1 MRIFCT
7 EKGENESMKNSVR
20 FCAGLLGIQML
31 LLCAFPGCCMA
42 EERPDILIGIA
53 WGPNPN
59 SEIYP
64 YVTETL
70 DDMNIAYVRLEQVT
84 LDTIPYAGTRLS
96 DECTA
101 KDGYLL
107 EEYAQRVKALPF
119 ERSNVASVMENIDGV
134 IFMGG
139 EDISPT
145 LYKTPEAWHG
155 IEAEA
160 DYNAARDISD
170 YILASYCIE
179 RDIPVLGICR
189 GNQVIGV
196 CSGAAMIQD
205 IPTWLAGQGLTYD
218 ETHRSAKTVPE
229 ASRDFASHTVEIT
242 DKDSALYDIVGD
254 TVLEG
259 APSWHHQNILS
270 VDGTALKVIGVTKT
284 CGLDMIEAV
293 QRTDKS
299 FILGV
304 QFHPEA
310 AVAKN
315 LRGEKNASDYM
326 SKELAEKIFAR
337 LCDECRMHN

>member
-1 MRIFCT
+1 
-7 EKGENESMKNSVR
+7 
-20 FCAGLLGIQML
+20 
-31 LLCAFPGCCMA
+31 MA
-42 EERPDILIGIA
+42 ENNPDILIGIA
-53 WGPNPN
+53 WGPNPD

-70 DDMNIAYVRLEQVT
+70 DDMNIAYVRLNQVT
-84 LDTIPYAGTRLS
+84 LDTIPYAGTRLA

-101 KDGYLL
+101 KEGYLL
-107 EEYAQRVKALPF
+107 EEYADRVKALPF
-119 ERSNVASVMENIDGV
+119 EKSNVSSVMENIDGV

-145 LYKTPEAWHG
+145 LYKVPEAWHG
-155 IEAEA
+155 IAEEA
-160 DYNAARDISD
+160 DYNAARDVSD

-179 RDIPVLGICR
+179 QDIPVLGICR

-205 IPTWLAGQGLTYD
+205 IPTWLAGQGQPYD
-218 ETHRSAKTVPE
+218 GTHRPAKNLPE
-229 ASRDFASHTVEIT
+229 ASRDFASHSVEIT
-242 DKDSALYDIVGD
+242 DKDSFLYDIVGH

-259 APSWHHQNILS
+259 APSWHHQSILS
-270 VDGTALKVIGVTKT
+270 VDGTELKVIGVTKT
-284 CGLDMIEAV
+284 CGQDMIEAV

-315 LRGEKNASDYM
+315 LRGEKNASEYM
-326 SKELAEKIFAR
+326 SKELAEEIFAR
-337 LCDECRMHN
+337 LYEECRMQNKF